1 MLRSESIMPHYI
13 VAARLELDADDELEA
28 HLRVEAALEALGEP
42 GLVAVDQVNEWADG
56 RPSDPEVR
64 GRNLEAL
71 GRLGVADLNR
81 VGPEDQVVLVGAA
94 LPAGA
99 DRPHLWV
106 DAAHPSRHAAVDA
119 IWPDG
124 VNPLP
129 CLLVDLRTA
138 DTNLERIDYHPVV
151 GMTIGEDRISL
162 AAAPAAV
169 IELLGLLDD

>member
-1 MLRSESIMPHYI
+1 MAHYI

-42 GLVAVDQVNEWADG
+42 GLVAVDQVNEWDDG
-56 RPSDPEVR
+56 RPPDPRVR
-64 GRNLEAL
+64 ARNLEAL
-71 GRLGVADLNR
+71 GRLGVGDINR
-81 VGPEDQVVLVGAA
+81 IGPADQVVLVGAA
-94 LPAGA
+94 LATAA

-129 CLLVDLRTA
+129 CLLVDLRA
-138 DTNLERIDYHPVV
+138 PDPNLERIDYHPVL
-151 GMTIGEDRISL
+151 GMTIGEDRTPL
-162 AAAPAAV
+162 AAADPAAL